1 MVITALDRD
10 ITELDSRIIPKTM
23 DKIPCSKYQSERL
36 TLLEYIKRLVNPDKK
51 IIMAIIQPIMA
62 VVVKG

>member
-1 MVITALDRD
+1 
-10 ITELDSRIIPKTM
+10 M

>member
-1 MVITALDRD
+1 MKVLIAEDEVQMNRVLTTALTHEGLSL
-10 ITELDSRIIPKTM
+10 IHI
-23 DKIPCSKYQSERL
+23 Y
-36 TLLEYIKRLVNPDKK
+36 KK